1 MDLFSCF
8 LLCLGIISLPNMVFT
23 ICIPPNHC
31 IEDMEESDAKERFDY
46 VLGKYEEVDMKIP
59 GKPVG
64 LHGKVVTHGEAE
76 EQHLVFQYM
85 DNTLHDI
92 IQTCAFVVKRNPGEC
107 ENIRTYCSAF
117 LSRLPR
123 PLLERQPINVCD
135 DGTRVAEDEPE
146 TEAEDN
152 PDADAQGEAD
162 PQQEQG
168 GGQAETTTAEPASSK
183 LSEFY

>member
-1 MDLFSCF
+1 MDLSSCLLLF
-8 LLCLGIISLPNMVFT
+8 LVFISTSKVVFT

-31 IEDMEESDAKERFDY
+31 IEDMEESDAQAQFDY
-46 VLGKYEEVDMKIP
+46 VLGKYDELEMKIP

-92 IQTCAFVVKRNPGEC
+92 IQTCAFVVKRTPGEC

-123 PLLERQPINVCD
+123 PLLERQPIAVCE
-135 DGTRVAEDEPE
+135 DGVRVAEEEPE
-146 TEAEDN
+146 PEPEDD
-152 PDADAQGEAD
+152 PDADAQAEAD
-162 PQQEQG
+162 PQQEQP
-168 GGQAETTTAEPASSK
+168 ETTTSEPASFK
-183 LSEFY
+183 LRAFH

>member
-1 MDLFSCF
+1 MDLYRF
-8 LLCLGIISLPNMVFT
+8 LLLYLGFISMSNVVFA

-31 IEDMEESDAKERFDY
+31 IEDMEDADAKERFDY
-46 VLGKYEEVDMKIP
+46 VLGKYEELEMKIP

-92 IQTCAFVVKRNPGEC
+92 IQTCAFVVSRSPGEC
-107 ENIRTYCSAF
+107 EIIRTYCSAF

-123 PLLERQPINVCD
+123 PLLERQPIAVCE
-135 DGTRVAEDEPE
+135 DGVRVAEEKAEP
-146 TEAEDN
+146 EAEDI
-152 PDADAQGEAD
+152 PDADAQA
-162 PQQEQG
+162 EQG
-168 GGQAETTTAEPASSK
+168 VGQTETTTTEPASSK
-183 LSEFY
+183 LREFY

>member
-1 MDLFSCF
+1 MDISRYL
-8 LLCLGIISLPNMVFT
+8 LLCFGVISMSNVVFT
-23 ICIPPNHC
+23 ICIPPDNC
-31 IEDMEESDAKERFDY
+31 IEDMEDNDAKERFEY
-46 VLGKYEEVDMKIP
+46 VLGKYEELEMKIP

-76 EQHLVFQYM
+76 EQYLVFQYM

-92 IQTCAFVVKRNPGEC
+92 IQTCAFVVKRTPGEC
-107 ENIRTYCSAF
+107 ENISTYCSAF

-123 PLLERQPINVCD
+123 PLLERKPIAVCD
-135 DGTRVAEDEPE
+135 DGVRVAEEEPE

-152 PDADAQGEAD
+152 PDADAQADAD

-168 GGQAETTTAEPASSK
+168 NGQPETTTPEPANSK

>member
-1 MDLFSCF
+1 
-8 LLCLGIISLPNMVFT
+8 
-23 ICIPPNHC
+23 
-31 IEDMEESDAKERFDY
+31 
-46 VLGKYEEVDMKIP
+46 
-59 GKPVG
+59 
-64 LHGKVVTHGEAE
+64 VVTHGEAE

-123 PLLERQPINVCD
+123 PLLERKPINVCD

-152 PDADAQGEAD
+152 PDADAEGETD

-168 GGQAETTTAEPASSK
+168 VGQAETTTAEPASSK